1 MQAEV
6 IIGVIAILRAHLRRD
21 MPAESERGRT
31 GRQTIPI
38 GSTRRDTSENERDV
52 VFTALSECRDDGV
65 AGLVQGA
72 PLVSE

>member
-1 MQAEV
+1 MV
-6 IIGVIAILRAHLRRD
+6 VLGCCL
-21 MPAESERGRT
+21 T
-31 GRQTIPI
+31 GECVI
-38 GSTRRDTSENERDV
+38 GSTRRDAGENKRDV